1 MCQDC
6 LGREIETIEDLVEG
20 WNRARE
26 KRGIKG
32 NWEFAGETIRCELDA
47 CGCPLV
53 RSGMVELHPVQC
65 YCSQG
70 LMETVFSLVA
80 KRRIE
85 VDIKQSIG
93 RGDNVCE
100 FIVSL

>member
-1 MCQDC
+1 LNPESSNITPAGVDYPLRPGGIISHTQAFS
-6 LGREIETIEDLVEG
+6 
-20 WNRARE
+20 NRYFCNIFTPAL
-26 KRGIKG
+26 
-32 NWEFAGETIRCELDA
+32 T
-47 CGCPLV
+47 LV